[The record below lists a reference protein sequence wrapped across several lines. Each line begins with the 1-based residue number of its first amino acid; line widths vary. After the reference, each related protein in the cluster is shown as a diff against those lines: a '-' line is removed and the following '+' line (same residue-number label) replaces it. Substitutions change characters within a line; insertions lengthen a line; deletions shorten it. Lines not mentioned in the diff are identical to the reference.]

1 MTSLFGHAFNET
13 ILKELEQHEA
23 VAADEAR
30 NREQQLGVASSL
42 PVADFAAEAA
52 LAGAAAAAADDE
64 LADGARGAG
73 ASAERDCLV
82 HETHGVCANGGQCI
96 RLFGTGACSCLEG
109 FSGHHCEDINDDAAV
124 DAAAAAVPMGL
135 EDAAAATAVAQ
146 EQQRLAE
153 AISKVKAK
161 DEEADHLLEMA
172 VLAGTRGPL
181 AQSLLV
187 EVTDE
192 AGALPT
198 HPRTHRRMKRLAFPT
213 QVLC

>member
-1 MTSLFGHAFNET
+1 
-13 ILKELEQHEA
+13 
-23 VAADEAR
+23 
-30 NREQQLGVASSL
+30 
-42 PVADFAAEAA
+42 
-52 LAGAAAAAADDE
+52 
-64 LADGARGAG
+64 
-73 ASAERDCLV
+73 
-82 HETHGVCANGGQCI
+82 
-96 RLFGTGACSCLEG
+96 LEG
-109 FSGHHCEDINDDAAV
+109 FSGHHCGDINDDAAV
-124 DAAAAAVPMGL
+124 DAAAAAVLMGL

-192 AGALPT
+192 AGALPI